1 MDMWAEQRLNLCPA
15 CQEGVVAI
23 NGFWR
28 PLLASRDGQ
37 LAEFEIG
44 VLNSSPC
51 LQREPTEYKFLYP
64 QMRKDNGEC
73 LAGQEGGLGN
83 NGSWLSA
90 VQPVA
95 CAQRPKMPAVAIQMN
110 CNQR

>member
-1 MDMWAEQRLNLCPA
+1 MWAEPRLHLCPA
-15 CQEGVVAI
+15 RREGVVAI

-73 LAGQEGGLGN
+73 LVGQEGGLGIMGF
-83 NGSWLSA
+83 GSLLGSPLL
-90 VQPVA
+90 V
-95 CAQRPKMPAVAIQMN
+95 PKGPKCQLLQFKWAAIKVK
-110 CNQR
+110 